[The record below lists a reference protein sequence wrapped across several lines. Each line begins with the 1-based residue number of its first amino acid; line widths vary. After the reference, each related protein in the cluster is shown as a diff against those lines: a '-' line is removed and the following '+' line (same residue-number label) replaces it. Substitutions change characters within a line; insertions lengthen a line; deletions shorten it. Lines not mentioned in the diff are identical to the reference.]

1 MKNKLFF
8 SIFFLIISFCFSQTR
23 NKNIKVI
30 DIAEKQIKLLKK
42 NGGDKIILSTI
53 YTPYKELWSGYLGNE
68 NDFIKWLNE
77 KGNKKISTLKTN
89 QKVNPKYLSKELK
102 QLSRKMHQ
110 FTGFKPNGNWYIIYG
125 PAWTN
130 LGGLSTG
137 EMILDLSHNQNS
149 TNEKI
154 IKLYPHELNH
164 QIYFYTKPKSE
175 KIALDRILDEGFATY
190 VSYLFH
196 NQKHTIAEELGY
208 SEKEY
213 QYCVDNE
220 KILIGLLKKYY
231 LDENESV
238 SRNLAD
244 RNYKVG
250 QEFPGAIAYYL
261 GFKIV
266 ENYISLNG
274 KDSWK
279 DIYKM
284 NPLEVLEKSKI
295 LE

>member
-8 SIFFLIISFCFSQTR
+8 PIFFSIISFCFSQTN

-42 NGGDKIILSTI
+42 NQDNKIILSTI
-53 YTPYKELWSGYLGNE
+53 YNPYKELWNGYLGNE
-68 NDFIKWLNE
+68 NDFIKWMNE
-77 KGNKKISTLKTN
+77 KGNKKISTLNTN
-89 QKVNPKYLSKELK
+89 QKVNPKYLTKELK
-102 QLSRKMHQ
+102 RFSRKMYQ
-110 FTGFKPNGNWYIIYG
+110 FTGFKPDGNWYIIYG

-137 EMILDLSHNQNS
+137 EMILDLSHNRNS

-196 NQKHTIAEELGY
+196 NQKYTISEELGY

-213 QYCVDNE
+213 QYCVNNE

-250 QEFPGAIAYYL
+250 KEFPGAIAYYL
-261 GFKIV
+261 GFKII
-266 ENYISLNG
+266 ENYVSLNG

-295 LE
+295 LK

>member
-8 SIFFLIISFCFSQTR
+8 SIFFSIISFCFSQNN
-23 NKNIKVI
+23 NKKIEVI

-42 NGGDKIILSTI
+42 NEDDKIILSTI
-53 YTPYKELWSGYLGNE
+53 YTPHKELWNGYLGNE
-68 NDFIKWLNE
+68 NDFIKWMNE
-77 KGNKKISTLKTN
+77 KRNKKISTLNTN
-89 QKVNPKYLSKELK
+89 QKVNPKYLSKKLK
-102 QLSRKMHQ
+102 RFSRKMYQ
-110 FTGFKPNGNWYIIYG
+110 FTGFKPDGNWYIIYG

-137 EMILDLSHNQNS
+137 EMILDLSHKQNS

-175 KIALDRILDEGFATY
+175 KIALDRILDEGFASY

-196 NQKHTIAEELGY
+196 NQKYTIAEELGY

-238 SRNLAD
+238 SRSLAD

-250 QEFPGAIAYYL
+250 KEFPGAIAYYL

-266 ENYISLNG
+266 ENYVSLNG

-284 NPLEVLEKSKI
+284 NPLEVLEKSKV